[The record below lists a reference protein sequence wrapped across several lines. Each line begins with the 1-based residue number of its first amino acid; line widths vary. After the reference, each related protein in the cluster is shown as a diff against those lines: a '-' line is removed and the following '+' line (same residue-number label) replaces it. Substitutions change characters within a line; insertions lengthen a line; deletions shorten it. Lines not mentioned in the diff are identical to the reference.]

1 MLSDASRYG
10 GSAHAS
16 GQLVYFSTESFKK
29 LVLNQKH
36 LVKDVYTWCFKRLC

>member
-10 GSAHAS
+10 GSAKLAAS
-16 GQLVYFSTESFKK
+16 LFILALKALKK